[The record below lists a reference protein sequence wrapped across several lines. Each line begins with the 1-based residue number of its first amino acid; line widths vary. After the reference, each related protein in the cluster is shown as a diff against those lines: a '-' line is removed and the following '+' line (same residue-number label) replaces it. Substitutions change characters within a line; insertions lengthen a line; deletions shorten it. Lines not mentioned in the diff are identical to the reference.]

1 MSETQYSSTKLSV
14 FYQYISLNDIDD
26 FLLSWCLLQ
35 VMVLL
40 PWRHLLAAA
49 VAAAAALAAVEA
61 AVGGAQTHTLVP
73 YLRWGE
79 RGGDIGE
86 GI

>member
-1 MSETQYSSTKLSV
+1 
-14 FYQYISLNDIDD
+14 
-26 FLLSWCLLQ
+26 
-35 VMVLL
+35 MVLL
-40 PWRHLLAAA
+40 PWRHLLAA
-49 VAAAAALAAVEA
+49 VVAAAALAAVEA